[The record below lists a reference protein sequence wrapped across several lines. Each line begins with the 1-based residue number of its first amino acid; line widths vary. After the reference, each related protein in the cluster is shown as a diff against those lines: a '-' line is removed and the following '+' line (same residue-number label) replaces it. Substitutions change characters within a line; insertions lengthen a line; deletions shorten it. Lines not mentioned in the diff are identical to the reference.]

1 MKKTNYLYIL
11 AFIFLITIIYSLSID
26 LKESFYN
33 SNYEVSIG
41 TNKFF
46 GPFLQTC
53 DECQFYGIPNGNSQ
67 LECKCSYNNPV
78 SKTKVTRRSNL
89 LFSNEDLT
97 KLPSIRINMDT
108 NGNLS
113 KQFI

>member
-46 GPFLQTC
+46 GPFLKTC
-53 DECQFYGIPNGNSQ
+53 NNCSFNGSM
-67 LECKCSYNNPV
+67 LSCTCSYNNPV